1 MNRRER
7 TRPDVR
13 ELRRQLKAGILQVA
27 ADANYFAD
35 QYEWAYPASITR
47 TVGDEAKVRSHA
59 ADPTGSVA
67 LDGYLERTNGDR
79 DLRGKAALRKQME
92 RSNREVSLAIAKL
105 ASVLDSEARKLEKA
119 MEHLKPGPSARNP
132 RFEKAIVGDT
142 TLGKA
147 EMVAT
152 VEAQERRTARGER
165 FGG

>member
-1 MNRRER
+1 MRR
-7 TRPDVR
+7 TVRPEPR
-13 ELRRQLKAGILQVA
+13 EFRRHLKEEILGLFTEA
-27 ADANYFAD
+27 RYLGDE
-35 QYEWAYPASITR
+35 YEWAYRAAHAK

-67 LDGYLERTNGDR
+67 LDGYLERTNGDH
-79 DLRGKAALRKQME
+79 DVRGKAALKKQME
-92 RSNREVSLAIAKL
+92 RSNREVMLAIAKV
-105 ASVLDSEARKLEKA
+105 ANILDGEARKLEKA
-119 MEHLKPGPSARNP
+119 MEHLKPGPSVRNP

-152 VEAQERRTARGER
+152 IEAQERRHARGER